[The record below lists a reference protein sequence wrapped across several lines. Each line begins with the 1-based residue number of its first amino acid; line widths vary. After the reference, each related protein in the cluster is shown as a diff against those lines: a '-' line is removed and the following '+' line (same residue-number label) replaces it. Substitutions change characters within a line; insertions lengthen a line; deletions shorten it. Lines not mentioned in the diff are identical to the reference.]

1 MKVAKYSA
9 NGNDFI
15 IFNSGKKIDRANLA
29 ERLCDRHD
37 GVGAD
42 GLIVIVPNEKYDF
55 EWQFY
60 NNDGS
65 EADMCGNGSRACAH
79 YAHKNGLAD
88 KNMKFLTK
96 AGAIEANV
104 FENNIVEVKLTK
116 PKVVSEKFDENG
128 YEWHFFDTGVPH
140 VVAVVDCLEKFDIN
154 IAKKMREKYNA
165 NVNFVV
171 IQKDILYVRTYERG
185 VEAETQACGTG
196 MAACFCVAN
205 KIDNKLTNVKVFP
218 KNREE
223 VFFRFENGDIYFKGK
238 VKHTFTA
245 EIEEEGLTDNEN
257 IL

>member
-1 MKVAKYSA
+1 MRVAKYSA
-9 NGNDFI
+9 NGNDFV
-15 IFNSGKKIDRANLA
+15 IFDSNDKIDRSSLA
-29 ERLCDRHD
+29 KILCDRHN

-65 EADMCGNGSRACAH
+65 KADMCGNGSRACAH
-79 YAHKNGLAD
+79 YAYKNGLAD
-88 KNMKFLTK
+88 KNMKFLTN
-96 AGAIEANV
+96 AGEIEANI
-104 FENNIVEVKLTK
+104 FEEDVVEVRLTK
-116 PKVVSEKFDENG
+116 PKMVSKKFSENG
-128 YEWHFFDTGVPH
+128 YEWYFFDTGVPH
-140 VVAVVDCLEKFDIN
+140 LVTVVDCLEKFDVD
-154 IAKKMREKYNA
+154 IAKKMRERYNA

-205 KIDNKLTNVKVFP
+205 KINNKLIDVKVFP
-218 KNREE
+218 KNKGE
-223 VFFRFENGDIYFKGK
+223 VFFRFVNGDIYFKGE

-245 EIEEEGLTDNEN
+245 EIEKDLNEN